1 MATWRHTG
9 HGILKHILCLI
20 RKLNN
25 VAFIKKDIAYE
36 LFDSALFRC
45 PTLHNVH
52 ASWRSPRRLFIHLR
66 RGLCAIDFFSSPDC
80 DLHFFPY
87 HHKQFNHPEP
97 LASKRKI
104 SEISGLRILE
114 EAYNINIISC
124 DNNVWQK
131 ASISA
136 YWVKGCGSSIKCLLI
151 SERSK
156 HPLKSIRIHMSSTSF
171 IDEVKT
177 VWAYFWART
186 YLLVY

>member
-1 MATWRHTG
+1 MSRLLKK
-9 HGILKHILCLI
+9 ILLTSYLIQLCFAAQHCITYMLHDA
-20 RKLNN
+20 RL
-25 VAFIKKDIAYE
+25 VDYSFIWDEAC
-36 LFDSALFRC
+36 AL
-45 PTLHNVH
+45 
-52 ASWRSPRRLFIHLR
+52 SI
-66 RGLCAIDFFSSPDC
+66 FFPPDC
-80 DLHFFPY
+80 DLQFFPY

-97 LASKRKI
+97 LAWKRKI